1 VQMTLDFAASREWP
15 DEVRFAL
22 LLHDLGKGLTPEA
35 NWPAHYDH
43 DKAGVPLVHAAC
55 ERLRA
60 PVTFR
65 DLALDVCA
73 LHLRC
78 HRALELRPASLLSML
93 EEADLLRRPERL
105 EHFLQ
110 ACEAD
115 YRGRKD
121 RSERPYPQ
129 ATRVREALQAA
140 LAVKV
145 AALDVAGLSGEAIGK
160 KLRLARI
167 EAINKLQPVPA

>member
-1 VQMTLDFAASREWP
+1 
-15 DEVRFAL
+15 
-22 LLHDLGKGLTPEA
+22 
-35 NWPAHYDH
+35 
-43 DKAGVPLVHAAC
+43 VPLVRAVC

-60 PVTFR
+60 PVVYR
-65 DLALDVCA
+65 DLAVDVCA

-78 HRALELRPASLLSML
+78 HRALELRPASLLSLL

-105 EHFLQ
+105 EYFLQ

-121 RSERPYPQ
+121 RSEKPYPQ
-129 ATRVREALQAA
+129 ATRVRDALHAA
-140 LAVKV
+140 QSVKV
-145 AALDVAGLSGEAIGK
+145 ATLDVAGLSGEEIGK

-167 EAINKLQPVPA
+167 EAISEMMS